1 MLLDRLLGHGRQQNS
16 VVVLSSNL
24 WGTMGKSERE
34 VTEGGGGSPGKF
46 LQGKARR
53 DMQGLIVGLISN
65 L

>member
-16 VVVLSSNL
+16 VAVLSSNL

-34 VTEGGGGSPGKF
+34 VTGGGGCPGKF